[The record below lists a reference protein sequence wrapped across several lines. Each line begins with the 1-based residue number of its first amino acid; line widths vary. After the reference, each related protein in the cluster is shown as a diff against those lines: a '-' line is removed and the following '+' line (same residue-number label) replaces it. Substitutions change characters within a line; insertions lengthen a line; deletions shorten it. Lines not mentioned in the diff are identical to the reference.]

1 MGKIDTAIAQQAY
14 LRELPMHGKV
24 EAARKAGVTMGAVNN
39 WRKMDGFKLEEQ
51 HAMCERVDRIEVALE
66 RIALGDD
73 DGSAVQVNA
82 ARLVLAA
89 NRQEYQTQSH
99 TQITGPGGGPLQI
112 ANVDER
118 LVEEAVKQLEARMLA
133 LPAAADEESTTT

>member
-1 MGKIDTAIAQQAY
+1 MGKIDKAIAQQTY
-14 LRELPMHGKV
+14 LRELPMNGKV
-24 EAARKAGVTMGAVNN
+24 KAAQLANVSMSTVLN
-39 WRKMDGFKLEEQ
+39 WRKMDGFKLDEQ
-51 HAMCERVDRIEVALE
+51 HAMGERVDRIEVALE
-66 RIALGDD
+66 NIALGLE

-89 NRQEYQTQSH
+89 NRHEYQTQSH

-112 ANVDER
+112 ASVDER

-133 LPAAADEESTTT
+133 LPAAADEEPTTT